1 MEILGKFICGKFVP
15 VQEHK
20 HRYEMIIEKCQEDD
34 MYVSLNIDRPM
45 KHSNKQLKYFYF
57 LVNEAVEHTGESFE
71 NIVDLVEPLRLK
83 NEQGLVSFELYTT
96 RELSVSIE
104 NMNRN
109 LNENLAMKL
118 SKD

>member
-1 MEILGKFICGKFVP
+1 
-15 VQEHK
+15 
-20 HRYEMIIEKCQEDD
+20 

-96 RELSVSIE
+96 KELTVSISSASLLLSI
-104 NMNRN
+104 NAAIV
-109 LNENLAMKL
+109 LASMPP
-118 SKD
+118 